1 VPNYYRFL
9 LFFPHYLM
17 KNWKTFYEIFVE
29 DGALML
35 EEKLLVSIM
44 VILFGGV
51 AEVIRFAVCSIA
63 ITFTTSFY

>member
-1 VPNYYRFL
+1 
-9 LFFPHYLM
+9 M

-44 VILFGGV
+44 VILLEGL

-63 ITFTTSFY
+63 ITFTISFY